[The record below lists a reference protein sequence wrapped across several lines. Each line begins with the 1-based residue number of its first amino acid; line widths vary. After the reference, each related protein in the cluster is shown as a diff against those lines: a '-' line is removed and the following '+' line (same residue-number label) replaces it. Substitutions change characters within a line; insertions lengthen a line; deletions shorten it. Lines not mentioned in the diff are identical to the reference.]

1 MFTKEKNPNCH
12 ICSLLLNLKF
22 TRHRVT
28 RTVLLKALLSNGLRD
43 VLSAKVTTSCFSDVL
58 PECMPS
64 YGHLDLIT
72 HSVKKLVEMEMVT

>member
-43 VLSAKVTTSCFSDVL
+43 VLSAKVTTSCFSD
-58 PECMPS
+58 ECMPS